1 MRKITPPPDPT
12 PLEPILLVPSGPTD
26 SPRRKCFLYSDVVP
40 FAQKLIETAP
50 DRMIWG
56 SDWPHSNSFKPM
68 PNDAHLLDLLMDWAP
83 DEAIRNKILV
93 ENPEK
98 LFGFN

>member
-1 MRKITPPPDPT
+1 
-12 PLEPILLVPSGPTD
+12 
-26 SPRRKCFLYSDVVP
+26 
-40 FAQKLIETAP
+40 
-50 DRMIWG
+50 MIWG